1 LKLAVMKTYMEAVS
15 FKDAIEFYEQLGFE
29 LSASVP
35 NSTGDFPLLVEMD
48 CVMVN
53 KSVRARL

>member
-1 LKLAVMKTYMEAVS
+1 MKTYMEAVS